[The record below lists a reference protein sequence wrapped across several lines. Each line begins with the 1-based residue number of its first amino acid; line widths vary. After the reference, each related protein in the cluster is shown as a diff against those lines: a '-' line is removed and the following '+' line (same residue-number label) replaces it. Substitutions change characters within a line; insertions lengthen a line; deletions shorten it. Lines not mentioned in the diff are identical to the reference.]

1 MSMSIISHRDKKEN
15 NQYSQSSLKGLKYKT
30 NRILK
35 PVGSGNSVCFND
47 RQITEQLME
56 ELARIT

>member
-15 NQYSQSSLKGLKYKT
+15 NQSSQSSLKGIKYKS

-35 PVGSGNSVCFND
+35 QIGSGNSVCFND
-47 RQITEQLME
+47 RQITEQLM
-56 ELARIT
+56 